1 MFKQYIAQVMLNAK
15 AMANALLKKGYT
27 LVSGTECFL
36 CVLFLHK
43 TNKHI
48 KSKLISFFFSLTME
62 LDLASEVLLHF
73 YHSLYVMQLPSGSLS
88 ICSELICIL
97 LL

>member
-48 KSKLISFFFSLTME
+48 KSKLISFFFFTDYGIRFSIWSII
-62 LDLASEVLLHF
+62 ALL
-73 YHSLYVMQLPSGSLS
+73 P
-88 ICSELICIL
+88 LIVRDAIAFW
-97 LL
+97 